1 MFKHRLML
9 SKQACVQL
17 GIVNS
22 SFPSVSSCYTAAA
35 SAVTDTEEFDLV
47 PCAPN
52 DDGSCSCPRRQQ
64 VPQDYPEYDPKL
76 TIQQLR
82 KRIIQSSS

>member
-22 SFPSVSSCYTAAA
+22 SFPSVGSCYTASA

-52 DDGSCSCPRRQQ
+52 DDGSCSCPRREL
-64 VPQDYPEYDPKL
+64 VPEKYP
-76 TIQQLR
+76 
-82 KRIIQSSS
+82 